1 MSIVSLAKITTNRE
15 QKSVSLETKQTKVVV
30 FFLLFFFV
38 FVFFLLYFIL
48 FWRGNVG
55 EEI

>member
-15 QKSVSLETKQTKVVV
+15 QKSVSLETKQTKVL
-30 FFLLFFFV
+30 FIIIFFF

>member
-15 QKSVSLETKQTKVVV
+15 QKSVSLETKQTKVLFIII
-30 FFLLFFFV
+30 FF

>member
-15 QKSVSLETKQTKVVV
+15 QKSVSLETKQTKVL
-30 FFLLFFFV
+30 FIIFFF

>member
-15 QKSVSLETKQTKVVV
+15 QKSVSLETKQTKVL
-30 FFLLFFFV
+30 FIIFFF

-55 EEI
+55 EET

>member
-15 QKSVSLETKQTKVVV
+15 QKSVSLETKQTKVL
-30 FFLLFFFV
+30 FIYFFF

>member
-30 FFLLFFFV
+30 VFFFF

>member
-30 FFLLFFFV
+30 FFFFF
-38 FVFFLLYFIL
+38 FFLLYFIL

>member
-15 QKSVSLETKQTKVVV
+15 QKSVSLETKQTKV
-30 FFLLFFFV
+30 LFIIIF
-38 FVFFLLYFIL
+38 FVFFLLYFIF

>member
-15 QKSVSLETKQTKVVV
+15 QKSVSLETKQTKVV
-30 FFLLFFFV
+30 FFFFFV